1 MSSPLGP
8 TLANIFLCQYK
19 KIWFNQCPSQFK
31 LVIYRRYVDDIF
43 LLFKF
48 KEQLKLFV
56 NYMNS
61 KHKNIK
67 STF

>member
-48 KEQLKLFV
+48 KEQ
-56 NYMNS
+56 
-61 KHKNIK
+61 
-67 STF
+67 